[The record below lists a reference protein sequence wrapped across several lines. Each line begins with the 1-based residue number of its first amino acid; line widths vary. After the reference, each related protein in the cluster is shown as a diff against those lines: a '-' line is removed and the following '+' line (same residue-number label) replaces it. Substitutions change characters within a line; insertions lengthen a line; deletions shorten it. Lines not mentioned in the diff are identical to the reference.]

1 MGIFRKKIQI
11 EKSWNGSRNATT
23 TGRDEKNVEKPSSSP
38 QLLKSKRGGYT
49 KRNFIRSSVANILK
63 FCRKERSRF
72 SQRFRKIPPI
82 GRMRPKMLR
91 FNCNHAEYHES
102 FVDPPD
108 WNVGGNCQT
117 SGTWKFLIDRGGEG
131 GRRPGK
137 KDDLTSSDEIKHDRT
152 L

>member
-1 MGIFRKKIQI
+1 MENLGTEVATQPQPEGMKRCRKAFLLSPTIKI
-11 EKSWNGSRNATT
+11 EKR
-23 TGRDEKNVEKPSSSP
+23 E
-38 QLLKSKRGGYT
+38 

-72 SQRFRKIPPI
+72 SQRFRKMPPI

>member
-1 MGIFRKKIQI
+1 MEVATQPQPEGMKRCRKAFLLSPTIKI
-11 EKSWNGSRNATT
+11 EK
-23 TGRDEKNVEKPSSSP
+23 
-38 QLLKSKRGGYT
+38 RGIHETELYS
-49 KRNFIRSSVANILK
+49 FIVFIFVANILK

-72 SQRFRKIPPI
+72 SHRFRKMPPI

-91 FNCNHAEYHES
+91 FNCSHAEYHES